1 MTLRLHYAP
10 DNASLIVR
18 LALEE
23 AGLAYETVLVDR
35 AARAQE
41 SAAYRRL
48 NPAGRIPVLETP
60 EGPIAETGAIL
71 LWLSEQVPALA
82 PKVGRGAFLQW
93 LFFIANTAHP
103 EMRALFY
110 PQLYTDAAGR
120 AAHLAQTQVRF
131 MRALRLLDEAATT
144 TPALFAAPS
153 VLGAYVV
160 AFLRW
165 SVLYARPN
173 AWFRLSEYPALAAM
187 ADDWE
192 GRVSVAALIR
202 AEGMAP
208 CPFTAPA
215 PPNPPEGVAL

>member
-10 DNASLIVR
+10 DNASLIIR

-41 SAAYRRL
+41 SAAYRAL
-48 NPAGRIPVLETP
+48 NPAGRIPVLETDA
-60 EGPIAETGAIL
+60 GPIAETGAIL
-71 LWLSEQVPALA
+71 LWLSERAPALA
-82 PKVGRGAFLQW
+82 PKVERGVFLQW

-103 EMRALFY
+103 ELRALFY
-110 PQLYTDAAGR
+110 PQLYTDEGGM
-120 AAHLAQTQVRF
+120 AAHLALTQARLT
-131 MRALRLLDEAATT
+131 RALRLIDEAAQA
-144 TPALFAAPS
+144 TPMLFAAPS

-173 AWFRLSEYPALAAM
+173 DWFRLADYPALAAM
-187 ADDWE
+187 ARNWE
-192 GRVSVAALIR
+192 GRASVAALIR

-208 CPFTAPA
+208 APFTAPA

>member
-1 MTLRLHYAP
+1 MMRLHYAP

-23 AGLAYETVLVDR
+23 AGLPYDTVLVDR

-41 SAAYRRL
+41 SAAYRQL

-71 LWLSEQVPALA
+71 LWLSERAPALA

-110 PQLYTDAAGR
+110 PQLYTDEAGR
-120 AAHLAQTQVRF
+120 AVHLAQTQARF
-131 MRALRLLDEAATT
+131 TRALRLLDEAAAA
-144 TPALFAAPS
+144 TPALFTAPS

-165 SVLYARPN
+165 SMLYACPN
-173 AWFRLSEYPALAAM
+173 DWFRLADYPALAQIAQ
-187 ADDWE
+187 DWE
-192 GRVSVAALIR
+192 GRASVAALIR

-208 CPFTAPA
+208 APFTSPL